1 MANLSLSSS
10 VRSCRFDTAFASK
23 LQSDRTENPYLMVCP
38 PWSGVD
44 SYGRTVSADSFDTK
58 SAGCNSPGDR
68 VIVENSLRP
77 QYIEYV
83 NLDAQ
88 GFRGNLYDNMIPQ
101 QAAMRTQTI
110 DNISNITG
118 NPGVGYGAQI
128 RAKCQNY
135 SYTDAMA
142 QEAMKGRKMEGLQ
155 SAYKSAPYRVAAGV

>member
-1 MANLSLSSS
+1 
-10 VRSCRFDTAFASK
+10 
-23 LQSDRTENPYLMVCP
+23 
-38 PWSGVD
+38 
-44 SYGRTVSADSFDTK
+44 
-58 SAGCNSPGDR
+58 
-68 VIVENSLRP
+68 
-77 QYIEYV
+77 
-83 NLDAQ
+83 
-88 GFRGNLYDNMIPQ
+88 
-101 QAAMRTQTI
+101 MRTQTI